1 MIMRKRLE
9 TVLLGLFWLVA
20 ASFVARAQ
28 TTARQADYVLG
39 PDDVIEVTVADHPE
53 LSKTLQIMPDGK
65 IAFPEIGELR
75 AAGKTPAALAADIKA
90 ALEKHRNNVNV
101 VVAVVTPKS
110 QRVRV
115 VGAVKMPGVYD
126 FRRGMRA
133 LDLIALAGGLTAR
146 PARVRARVLSTD
158 GSVRE
163 IDVAEAV
170 ERPGGDENPPL
181 AVDDLLLL
189 DEMDPLMNK
198 AYVLGR
204 VSRPGA
210 YDLGDEGRTLLSV
223 LAEAGNPTEDAALT
237 RCTIIRGS
245 SEIIVDLLPTL
256 VQGKTDDPARTVML
270 KPGDM
275 VFLPRNEALVS
286 VMGSVVKAGQYPLS
300 EDKPTHIMD
309 VLGLAGGPS
318 PAANPY
324 EVSII
329 RVVNG
334 QPSVIRVNLDEIV
347 KKRNFAANV
356 PMQKGDIVFVP
367 AKGAPAFKI
376 TDIVAPFSALYY
388 LTRIGQ

>member
-1 MIMRKRLE
+1 MRKRLE
-9 TVLLGLFWLVA
+9 TVLLGLSWLVV
-20 ASFVARAQ
+20 ASLVARAQ
-28 TTARQADYVLG
+28 NTARQADYVLG

-163 IDVAEAV
+163 INVAEAI

-181 AVDDLLLL
+181 AIDDLLLL

-245 SEIIVDLLPTL
+245 SEMIVDLLPTL

-275 VFLPRNEALVS
+275 VFVPRNEALVS

-300 EDKPTHIMD
+300 EDKPTNLMD

-318 PAANPY
+318 SAANPR

-329 RVVNG
+329 RMVNG